1 MNSKLWILPRYQR
14 GVRFMTKTV
23 PQTTL
28 GQVMASASKDGTLTS
43 VAAMAGLSQ
52 RAVAQIVQT
61 GLPMMA
67 READDD
73 PLIFNA
79 LFQKTRQPLSPRPEG
94 YYQILKNDGS
104 AQRTLDEAF
113 RAVYGPLTD
122 SFNREASRQANTT
135 EQKAGQVLAVTMPV
149 LVKALASLNTQRN
162 EMGFG
167 RLLRRLRA
175 ELLPKTA

>member
-1 MNSKLWILPRYQR
+1 MA
-14 GVRFMTKTV
+14 KTL

-28 GQVMASASKDGTLTS
+28 EQVVASASKDGTLTS
-43 VAAMAGLSQ
+43 VAAMSGLSQ
-52 RAVAQIVQT
+52 RAVTQIVQT

-67 READDD
+67 RETDDD
-73 PLIFNA
+73 PLIFNVV
-79 LFQKTRQPLSPRPEG
+79 FQQTRQPFAPRTDA
-94 YYQILKNDGS
+94 YYQGLKTDGS

-113 RAVYGPLTD
+113 RAIYGPLTD
-122 SFNREASRQANTT
+122 SFNREASRKANTT

-149 LVKALASLNTQRN
+149 LVRALASLNTQRN

-175 ELLPKTA
+175 ELLPATA

>member
-1 MNSKLWILPRYQR
+1 MA
-14 GVRFMTKTV
+14 KTL

-28 GQVMASASKDGTLTS
+28 EQVVASASKDGTLTF
-43 VAAMAGLSQ
+43 VATMAGLSK
-52 RAVAQIVQT
+52 RAVTQIVQT

-67 READDD
+67 READDN

-79 LFQKTRQPLSPRPEG
+79 MFQQTRRPFSPRSEE
-94 YYQILKNDGS
+94 YYHVLKTDDP
-104 AQRTLDEAF
+104 AQNTLVEAF
-113 RAVYGPLTD
+113 RAIYGPLTD
-122 SFNREASRQANTT
+122 GFNREASRQANTT

-149 LVKALASLNTQRN
+149 LVTALASLNTQRN

-175 ELLPKTA
+175 ELLPGTA